1 MKENIAASTQ
11 SFHISRKFV
20 RFFTNFAG
28 AVRSSILRFYRNF
41 TIVRAKMI
49 AIIHVDP
56 KEQASV
62 SFHKCRSFSQIGVI
76 IDTPQSF
83 LEIIVTNSRNHLQK
97 FFEKYLQNVLD
108 ISALLCYY
116 VRRAFVFQNCHD
128 REGFIMKLRDDYEY
142 TADNRHTSSFYGVF
156 HDRWDRVQKFQEEA
170 CKICSTVDYDG
181 LPKRQVAGDSRD
193 E

>member
-1 MKENIAASTQ
+1 MMATTHVVPNHNLLY
-11 SFHISRKFV
+11 HILFVLHKFGAYITNLGHIIFIPQ
-20 RFFTNFAG
+20 RFFENN
-28 AVRSSILRFYRNF
+28 YK
-41 TIVRAKMI
+41 IV
-49 AIIHVDP
+49 VDI
-56 KEQASV
+56 
-62 SFHKCRSFSQIGVI
+62 CG
-76 IDTPQSF
+76 
-83 LEIIVTNSRNHLQK
+83 
-97 FFEKYLQNVLD
+97 
-108 ISALLCYY
+108 LLCYDM
-116 VRRAFVFQNCHD
+116 RAFVENRHD